1 MSRSITASLG
11 WIVLT
16 ATVGLCGCAMF
27 NGERQK
33 QQAGPA
39 PGQCSVELKSA
50 GGKVQ
55 VGHLD
60 LASDATVQSVLEKT
74 KANRKYSRATI
85 DLQRKLPSG
94 EWHKMEV
101 QYDPG
106 ARRVDPLHD
115 YHVQPGD
122 RVVVTE
128 DTTSGLEDLMKDQNG
143 TLGGLF
149 GS

>member
-1 MSRSITASLG
+1 MSRPITASLG
-11 WIVLT
+11 WILVS
-16 ATVGLCGCAMF
+16 TVFCLSGCAMF
-27 NGERQK
+27 NSNGQK
-33 QQAGPA
+33 QQTGPA

-50 GGKVQ
+50 SGKVQ

-60 LASDATVQSVLEKT
+60 LATDATVQSVLEKT
-74 KANRKYSRATI
+74 KANRKYSRATV

-94 EWHKMEV
+94 EWHKMGVE
-101 QYDPG
+101 YDS
-106 ARRVDPLHD
+106 AAQRVDPLHD

-128 DTTSGLEDLMKDQNG
+128 DTTSGIEDLMKDQKG
-143 TLGGLF
+143 TFGSLF

>member
-1 MSRSITASLG
+1 MSRPITASLG
-11 WIVLT
+11 WILVAAVFCLS
-16 ATVGLCGCAMF
+16 GCAMF

-33 QQAGPA
+33 QTGPA

-50 GGKVQ
+50 TGKVQ

-60 LASDATVQSVLEKT
+60 LAADATVQSVLEKT
-74 KANRKYSRATI
+74 KADRKYSRATI
-85 DLQRKLPSG
+85 ALQRKLPSG
-94 EWHKMEV
+94 EWHKMGV
-101 QYDPG
+101 DYDSG
-106 ARRVDPLHD
+106 TRRVDPLHD

-128 DTTSGLEDLMKDQNG
+128 DTTNGLDDLMKDQTG
-143 TLGGLF
+143 PLGGLF

>member
-1 MSRSITASLG
+1 MFTSNSQKPQTAPG
-11 WIVLT
+11 
-16 ATVGLCGCAMF
+16 
-27 NGERQK
+27 
-33 QQAGPA
+33 
-39 PGQCSVELKSA
+39 PGQCAVELKAA

-60 LASDATVQSVLEKT
+60 LAPDATVQSVLEKT
-74 KANRKYSRATI
+74 KANRKFSRATVA
-85 DLQRKLPSG
+85 LQRKLDSG
-94 EWHKMEV
+94 EWHKMDV

-106 ARRVDPLHD
+106 AQRVDPLHD

-128 DTTSGLEDLMKDQNG
+128 DTTSGIEDLMKDQMG
-143 TLGGLF
+143 PFSGLF